1 MNVDITIKAEEARRL
16 KEDTAFQD
24 FMQDVRDDQI
34 RIFTTSGAADIELRE
49 EAHAILRAL
58 EQLQSKL
65 DAAID
70 AQTIASKLR

>member
-34 RIFTTSGAADIELRE
+34 RIFTTSGATDIELRE

-70 AQTIASKLR
+70 AQTIAKLR

>member
-34 RIFTTSGAADIELRE
+34 RIFTTSGATDIELRE

>member
-24 FMQDVRDDQI
+24 FMQNVRDDQI
-34 RIFTTSGAADIELRE
+34 RIFTTSGATDIELRE

-70 AQTIASKLR
+70 AQTIAKLR